1 MSPEIRASESSGPV
15 NLPSLPTT
23 TPLSPFSID
32 SLPTALPINL
42 TISGV
47 NSVSTMP
54 LMSYALKI
62 QLGIFMKD
70 DNKYKKDV
78 FYQTFNI
85 SSESSKI

>member
-1 MSPEIRASESSGPV
+1 
-15 NLPSLPTT
+15 
-23 TPLSPFSID
+23 
-32 SLPTALPINL
+32 LPTALPINL

-62 QLGIFMKD
+62 ELGIFMKD
-70 DNKYKKDV
+70 DNKYKKGV

>member
-47 NSVSTMP
+47 NSVSTIP
-54 LMSYALKI
+54 L
-62 QLGIFMKD
+62 
-70 DNKYKKDV
+70 
-78 FYQTFNI
+78 I
-85 SSESSKI
+85 S